1 METSVVERWRARWW
15 ESRAFSGE
23 RLREMR
29 LARGW
34 SQEQLAMKSGFRVSR
49 ISLLENNH
57 VTDPRF
63 STILTLAEALGC
75 SADELA

>member
-1 METSVVERWRARWW
+1 METAVVER
-15 ESRAFSGE
+15 EGRAFSGV

-29 LARGW
+29 KARGW

-57 VTDPRF
+57 VADPRF

>member
-1 METSVVERWRARWW
+1 METAVIERVG
-15 ESRAFSGE
+15 SAFSGE
-23 RLREMR
+23 KLRAMR
-29 LARGW
+29 KARGW

>member
-1 METSVVERWRARWW
+1 MEIAVVERDG
-15 ESRAFSGE
+15 RAFSGE
-23 RLREMR
+23 RLREIR

-57 VTDPRF
+57 VADPRF

>member
-1 METSVVERWRARWW
+1 METAVAERVD
-15 ESRAFSGE
+15 RAFRGE

-34 SQEQLAMKSGFRVSR
+34 SQMQLACSSGICTVR
-49 ISLLENNH
+49 ISRLECGH
-57 VTDPRF
+57 VADPRF

-75 SADELA
+75 CADELA

>member
-1 METSVVERWRARWW
+1 METAVVERDG
-15 ESRAFSGE
+15 RAFSGE

-34 SQEQLAMKSGFRVSR
+34 SQAQLAMKSGLRVSR

-57 VTDPRF
+57 VADPRF
-63 STILTLAEALGC
+63 SAVLTLAEALGC
-75 SADELA
+75 CADELA